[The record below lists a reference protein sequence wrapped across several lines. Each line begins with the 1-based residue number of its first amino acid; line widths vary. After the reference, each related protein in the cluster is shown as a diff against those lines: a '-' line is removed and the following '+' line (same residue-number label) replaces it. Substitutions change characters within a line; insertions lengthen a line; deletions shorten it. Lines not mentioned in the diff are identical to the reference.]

1 MTIYDLEKFDS
12 LNILKEDSIDL
23 KSLYHDSDCEQSI
36 LDYLKLN
43 IRRWRYNDK
52 IYKII
57 KYNKDYL
64 TFDRVRTTGLFRSV
78 ICRNNKIIVFSPP
91 KAIDSGKFCNSY
103 LPSDCVAE
111 EFIEGTMINLFYDE
125 EWEIATRSSVGG
137 KISFFYSKE
146 ASETFRK
153 MFLDACNANN
163 LEFDRLDK
171 NICYSFVLQHP
182 NNRIVI
188 PFSTM
193 KLYIVACYSIN
204 NYSVEVKPIISQ
216 KERLSGTTVLFPEKY
231 SFTNF
236 DELQDK
242 WASSN
247 TDYKHVGVMLYH
259 VASGTRSKMRNPNYE
274 TVRQLRGNQPKSQY
288 RYLVLRNQGKVGD
301 YLKYYPED
309 SKPFN
314 VYRDQIH
321 DFTKQLHNNYI
332 KCYVN
337 KVKPLLEYPYQYRSH
352 MFELHQLYINNLRSD
367 KNAVTR
373 SVVIDY
379 INKMPP
385 AKLMFS
391 INYHLRK
398 KLLEEDKINSIKEVI
413 QT

>member
-12 LNILKEDSIDL
+12 LNILKGDGVDL
-23 KSLYHDSDCEQSI
+23 KSLYQDSDCEQSI
-36 LDYLKLN
+36 LENLKLN

-57 KYNKDYL
+57 RYNKDYL
-64 TFDRVRTTGLFRSV
+64 TFDRVSTSGLFRSV

-91 KAIDSGKFCNSY
+91 KAIDIEKFCNSY

-163 LEFDRLDK
+163 LEFDKLDK

-182 NNRIVI
+182 NNRIVT
-188 PFSTM
+188 PFSEM

-231 SFTNF
+231 SFTDF
-236 DELQDK
+236 SELQDK

-247 TDYKHVGVMLYH
+247 TDYKYVGVMLYH

-274 TVRQLRGNQPKSQY
+274 MVRQLRGNQPKSQY

-309 SKPFN
+309 SKSFN
-314 VYRDQIH
+314 IYRNQIH

-352 MFELHQLYINNLRSD
+352 MFELHQYYINNLRPN
-367 KNAVTR
+367 KQAVMH
-373 SVVIDY
+373 SVVIEY

-398 KLLEEDKINSIKEVI
+398 KLLEEDKIDSKLL
-413 QT
+413 